1 PNVILSQSCNLK
13 RLLLRRIPILAWLP
27 LYSWSKLLQ
36 DTLAGL
42 TVGLTAIPQGIAYAI
57 VAGLPAQY
65 GLYSSFMGCFV
76 YLVFGSCKDVTV
88 GPTAIM
94 ALMVQKYVNSMG
106 EDIAVLV
113 CFLSGTVI
121 TFMGIL
127 HLGFLVDFISMPVIC
142 GFSNAAAIIIA
153 TSQLSTLLG
162 IKGRSDSFIDA
173 ISHVVKHINETQL
186 WDTVLG
192 VCSMMLLILFKKLP
206 GKKQGTPFEKFMWL
220 ISLARNAIVVM
231 VGILIAY
238 ELYSHD
244 LKPFQITGNIT
255 EGLPPFSLPPFTI
268 INGNHTYT
276 FTEIVGELSSSILS
290 IPFIAILESIAIAKA
305 FAKGKTLDA
314 NQEMLAVGL
323 CNICGSFVRS
333 MPVTGSFTRTAINN
347 SSGVK
352 TPFGGI
358 ITGSLVLLA
367 CHLLTSTIKYIPKA
381 TLAAVIMIAMFY
393 MFETHVFVLLWRTK
407 KIDLVPLIVTL
418 LCCLAISLE
427 YGMIIGIAV
436 NLILLLY
443 FAARPGLLI
452 EERIVDG
459 LTVLFVSPKQSLSF
473 PAAEYLRER
482 VMSWCDK
489 RPTSLPVIIEGR
501 HVLRIDTTVA
511 KNLALLL
518 SDLITRNQKI
528 IFWNWCEDARQTLIS
543 YDSSFETYCKLSG
556 SIAQI
561 FAGKFSRKRP
571 DGVSKFSALY
581 QTRRDAHEFANL
593 RTPALLRR
601 AHPVVF
607 RWLMDCGVSENFR
620 ILDLTRR
627 DVRRKHIHQKINL

>member
-1 PNVILSQSCNLK
+1 
-13 RLLLRRIPILAWLP
+13 
-27 LYSWSKLLQ
+27 
-36 DTLAGL
+36 
-42 TVGLTAIPQGIAYAI
+42 
-57 VAGLPAQY
+57 
-65 GLYSSFMGCFV
+65 MGCFV

-113 CFLSGTVI
+113 CFLSGAVI

-561 FAGKFSRKRP
+561 FA
-571 DGVSKFSALY
+571 DETVI
-581 QTRRDAHEFANL
+581 
-593 RTPALLRR
+593 
-601 AHPVVF
+601 
-607 RWLMDCGVSENFR
+607 C
-620 ILDLTRR
+620 
-627 DVRRKHIHQKINL
+627 

>member
-1 PNVILSQSCNLK
+1 MPHSRGQFGETTPLLSRPNVTLSRSCNLK

-27 LYSWSKLLQ
+27 LYSWNKLLQ

-76 YLVFGSCKDVTV
+76 YLVFGSSKDVTV

-94 ALMVQKYVNSMG
+94 ALMVHKYVSDLG
-106 EDIAVLV
+106 EDFAVLV
-113 CFLSGTVI
+113 CFLSGALI
-121 TFMGIL
+121 TIMGVL

-153 TSQLSTLLG
+153 TSQLGTLLG
-162 IKGRSDSFIDA
+162 IKGRSDSFINA
-173 ISHVVKHINETQL
+173 ISDVVNRIKDTQP

-192 VCSMMLLILFKKLP
+192 VCSMAVLILLKKLP
-206 GKKQGTPFEKFMWL
+206 GKKLGTPFEKFMWL

-231 VGILIAY
+231 IGTLIAY
-238 ELYSHD
+238 VLFSHEIR
-244 LKPFQITGNIT
+244 PFHITGNIT

-268 INGNHTYT
+268 VNGNRTYT
-276 FTEIVGELSSSILS
+276 FVEAVNELGSGIIS
-290 IPFIAILESIAIAKA
+290 IPLIAILESIAIAKA
-305 FAKGKTLDA
+305 FAKGKPLDA
-314 NQEMLAVGL
+314 NQEMLALGL
-323 CNICGSFVRS
+323 CNVCGSFVRS
-333 MPVTGSFTRTAINN
+333 MPVTGSFTRTAVNN
-347 SSGVK
+347 ASGVK
-352 TPFGGI
+352 TPMGGV
-358 ITGSLVLLA
+358 ITGGLVLLA
-367 CHLLTSTIKYIPKA
+367 CGLLTSTFKFIPKA
-381 TLAAVIMIAMFY
+381 TLAAVIIIAMFY
-393 MFETHVFVLLWRTK
+393 MFETQIFLVLWRTK

-418 LCCLAISLE
+418 LCCLAVGLE
-427 YGMIIGIAV
+427 YGMIAGIAV

-489 RPTSLPVIIEGR
+489 SPASLPVVVEGR
-501 HVLRIDTTVA
+501 HVLRIDATVA

-518 SDLITRNQKI
+518 SDLAARDQKI
-528 IFWNWCEDARQTLIS
+528 IFWNWCEDARRTLIS
-543 YDSSFETYCKLSG
+543 YDPSLATYCRSCG

-561 FAGKFSRKRP
+561 FSGETVIS
-571 DGVSKFSALY
+571 
-581 QTRRDAHEFANL
+581 
-593 RTPALLRR
+593 
-601 AHPVVF
+601 
-607 RWLMDCGVSENFR
+607 
-620 ILDLTRR
+620 
-627 DVRRKHIHQKINL
+627 